1 VQTITTFRN
10 PLADPG
16 LKTADIWK
24 FGCLQKHGYFHL
36 ELCLK
41 LWTRKISP
49 RRVKSR
55 SCCQQNSSTVEL
67 VDHTHTQSYVQF
79 SYKHVAV
86 TWGPTGTQRHAD
98 NTFYQIRCGS
108 GQFFATIS
116 LLVFAA
122 VNMKT
127 CFQPLLDNLF
137 DLGRL
142 TTQAY
147 RSAGLLCEYLSA
159 CGALISLDYP
169 MTRLYEMC

>member
-1 VQTITTFRN
+1 MNRTGFWYESFRQ
-10 PLADPG
+10 LVG
-16 LKTADIWK
+16 LRCVIWK

-49 RRVKSR
+49 RRVESR

-108 GQFFATIS
+108 AQFFANWFVAVLFASHNKPTCLQRWTWRRASS
-116 LLVFAA
+116 LSLIIYLTWVAW
-122 VNMKT
+122 
-127 CFQPLLDNLF
+127 PL
-137 DLGRL
+137 RR
-142 TTQAY
+142 T
-147 RSAGLLCEYLSA
+147 GLLA
-159 CGALISLDYP
+159 CCANICRPVVL
-169 MTRLYEMC
+169 